1 MNNKPFNP
9 VLLKELKLR
18 FRNAKSFSSLSFYLI
33 ALTIFIV
40 AYFIIVTG
48 IMGYGYIRP
57 EASFILFCCLT
68 MLQMGLL
75 LFMAP
80 ALTAGSISTEREKQ
94 TLNMLLT
101 TTQTSTQIILGKLTA
116 SLAFL
121 VVMLIATLPMYS
133 VLFLFGGVSPKMLG
147 SVFLIFLLTVFAIG
161 SVGILISTVTKKTIV
176 SMISTY
182 GVTIFLTVFTAIFF
196 AVGMVNNG
204 VDQSAYISYIWISL
218 NPFAVPLS
226 VISPEIAIG
235 IKEITQVELSSIVL
249 YCIAYVLVGIVSLFM
264 AVRKLRET
272 K

>member
-1 MNNKPFNP
+1 MNSKPFNP

-18 FRNAKSFSSLSFYLI
+18 FRNAKSFSSLGFYLI
-33 ALTIFIV
+33 ALTIFILAFFV
-40 AYFIIVTG
+40 IVTDLSG
-48 IMGYGYIRP
+48 NGYIQP
-57 EASFILFCCLT
+57 NTSFILFCSLT

-101 TTQTSTQIILGKLTA
+101 TTQTSLQIIVGKLTA

-121 VVMLIATLPMYS
+121 VILLIATLPMYS
-133 VLFLFGGVSPKMLG
+133 ILFLFGGVSPAMLG
-147 SVFLIFLLTVFAIG
+147 SVFLLLLLTVFTVG
-161 SVGILISTVTKKTIV
+161 SVGILFSTVTKKTIV

-182 GVTIFLTVFTAIFF
+182 GVSIFLAVFTAIFF
-196 AVGMVNNG
+196 AVGLVNSVG
-204 VDQSAYISYIWISL
+204 EKTEYFSYFWISL
-218 NPFAVPLS
+218 NPFAVALS

-235 IKEITQVELSSIVL
+235 IKEITQLQLPPVVL
-249 YCIAYVLVGIVSLFM
+249 YCIVYLLIGIISLFI
-264 AVRKLRET
+264 AIKKLRET